1 MAPYIS
7 IGGYS
12 DPPRIPHLS
21 LEVNHSELV
30 ALIGGPGSGKSDL
43 MKCLAGIRK
52 PVRDSIR
59 IMGAKPGTMRSRDR
73 SVFVF
78 QNFNYA
84 PDIFILTQLQQRI
97 SLIRGV
103 PSRDVKDDVRD
114 WCERME
120 LQDVC
125 LKYPDKLNLSQLQL
139 FSLAPVSLTSPS
151 VVILD
156 EPLRNVSASSVD
168 SALALI
174 LPALENAAVLALVQ
188 KMSPLL
194 EKADRIET
202 LR

>member
-1 MAPYIS
+1 MTPYIS

-21 LEVNHSELV
+21 FEVNRGELV
-30 ALIGGPGSGKSDL
+30 ALVGGPGSGKSNL

-52 PVRDSIR
+52 SVRDSIR
-59 IMGAKPGTMRSRDR
+59 ILGAVPGSMRSRER
-73 SVFVF
+73 SIFVF

-84 PDIFILTQLQQRI
+84 PDIFVRTQLEQRI

-103 PSRDVKDDVRD
+103 PSRKVKNDVHD

-120 LQDVC
+120 LLDVC
-125 LKYPDKLNLSQLQL
+125 MNYPGKLNLSQLQL

-156 EPLRNVSASSVD
+156 EPLRNVSVSCVD
-168 SALALI
+168 AALSLI
-174 LPALENAAVLALVQ
+174 LPACENAAVLALVQ
-188 KMSPLL
+188 KLSPLL
-194 EKADRIET
+194 EKADRIVT
-202 LR
+202 V

>member
-12 DPPRIPHLS
+12 DPPRIPYLS
-21 LEVNHSELV
+21 LEVNCGELV
-30 ALIGGPGSGKSDL
+30 ALVGGPGSGKSNL

-59 IMGAKPGTMRSRDR
+59 ILGAKPGSMAPRER

-84 PDIFILTQLQQRI
+84 PDIYIRTHLEQRI
-97 SLIRGV
+97 YLIRGV
-103 PSRDVKDDVRD
+103 PLREVKNDVHN

-120 LQDVC
+120 LLDVC
-125 LKYPDKLNLSQLQL
+125 MNYPGKLNLSQLQL

-156 EPLRNVSASSVD
+156 EPLRNVSVSSVD
-168 SALALI
+168 AALSLI

-188 KMSPLL
+188 KISPLL
-194 EKADRIET
+194 ERADRIVT
-202 LR
+202 L

>member
-21 LEVNHSELV
+21 FEVNHSELV
-30 ALIGGPGSGKSDL
+30 ALVGGPGSGKSDL
-43 MKCLAGIRK
+43 MKCLAGIRR

-59 IMGAKPGTMRSRDR
+59 ILGAEPGSMRSRER
-73 SVFVF
+73 SIFVF

-84 PDIFILTQLQQRI
+84 PDILIRTQLEQRI
-97 SLIRGV
+97 SLLRGV
-103 PSRDVKDDVRD
+103 PSRKVKDDVHD

-120 LQDVC
+120 LLDVYMN
-125 LKYPDKLNLSQLQL
+125 YPGKLNLLQLQL
-139 FSLAPVSLTSPS
+139 FSLAPVSLTSPL

-156 EPLRNVSASSVD
+156 EPLRNVSDSSVD
-168 SALALI
+168 VALSLI
-174 LPALENAAVLALVQ
+174 LPAVENAAVLALVQ

-194 EKADRIET
+194 EKADRIMDI
-202 LR
+202 

>member
-21 LEVNHSELV
+21 LEVNHNELV
-30 ALIGGPGSGKSDL
+30 ALVGGAGSGKSNL

-59 IMGAKPGTMRSRDR
+59 IMGAKPGSIASRER

-84 PDIFILTQLQQRI
+84 PDIYLRTQLDQRI

-103 PSRDVKDDVRD
+103 PSREVKDDVRD
-114 WCERME
+114 WCERMD
-120 LQDVC
+120 LLDVC
-125 LKYPDKLNLSQLQL
+125 MNYPGKVNLSQLQL
-139 FSLAPVSLTSPS
+139 FSLAPVFLTSPS

-156 EPLRNVSASSVD
+156 EPFRNVSASSVD
-168 SALALI
+168 AALSLI

-188 KMSPLL
+188 KSSPLL
-194 EKADRIET
+194 EKADRIVT
-202 LR
+202 I

>member
-1 MAPYIS
+1 MTPYIS

-12 DPPRIPHLS
+12 DTPRIPHLS
-21 LEVNHSELV
+21 FEVNRGELV
-30 ALIGGPGSGKSDL
+30 ALVGGPGSGKSDL

-52 PVRDSIR
+52 SVRDSIR
-59 IMGAKPGTMRSRDR
+59 IMGAKPGSMRSREK

-84 PDIFILTQLQQRI
+84 SDIFVRTQLEQRI

-103 PSRDVKDDVRD
+103 PSRGVKDDVHD

-125 LKYPDKLNLSQLQL
+125 MKYPGKLNLSQLQL

-151 VVILD
+151 VVVLD
-156 EPLRNVSASSVD
+156 EPLRNVSISSVD
-168 SALALI
+168 AALSLI

-188 KMSPLL
+188 KMSPLI
-194 EKADRIET
+194 EKADRIVT
-202 LR
+202 L

>member
-1 MAPYIS
+1 MTPYIS

-21 LEVNHSELV
+21 FEVNRGELV
-30 ALIGGPGSGKSDL
+30 ALVGGPGSGKSNL

-52 PVRDSIR
+52 SARDSIR
-59 IMGAKPGTMRSRDR
+59 ILGARPGSMRSRER

-84 PDIFILTQLQQRI
+84 PDIFVRTQLEQRI

-103 PSRDVKDDVRD
+103 PSRGVKDDVHD

-125 LKYPDKLNLSQLQL
+125 VQYPGKLNLSQLQL

-156 EPLRNVSASSVD
+156 EPLRNVSVSCIDA
-168 SALALI
+168 ALSLI

-188 KMSPLL
+188 KTSPLL
-194 EKADRIET
+194 ENADKIVT
-202 LR
+202 IL